1 MVGSG
6 VAPTP
11 WHHVLGR
18 LLFAIFLCEL
28 GIFLIIYPWLD
39 AWSINRFATF
49 AGDSLATATFADF
62 WRRMWVSPY
71 FRGAISGLGVVNIYI
86 SLLEVVSMRR
96 RRVETADAGPAED
109 SSDDPVE

>member
-1 MVGSG
+1 MVGTG
-6 VAPTP
+6 VAPTH

-28 GIFLIIYPWLD
+28 GIFLIVYPWLD

-62 WRRMWVSPY
+62 WRRMWISPY

-96 RRVETADAGPAED
+96 RRVDIPDTDAAED
-109 SSDDPVE
+109 CSGDPVE